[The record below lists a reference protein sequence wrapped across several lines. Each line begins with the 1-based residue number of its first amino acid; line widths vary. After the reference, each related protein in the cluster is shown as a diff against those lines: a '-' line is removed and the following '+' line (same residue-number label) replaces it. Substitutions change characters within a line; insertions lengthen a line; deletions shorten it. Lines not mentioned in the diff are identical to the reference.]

1 MSPEQ
6 RTFVKLCLDGDA
18 LAEDI
23 DDFVDVWHQ
32 GGTGLPLYEFLGF
45 THDEYKLW
53 VERPNS
59 LDLILYARRFA
70 RGLDEVRTADQFHR
84 LAARSLS
91 ADDQD
96 ELIAWLKQ
104 TGRITD

>member
-1 MSPEQ
+1 MSHRT
-6 RTFVKLCLDGDA
+6 RTFVDLCLDGEA
-18 LAEDI
+18 LADDI
-23 DDFVDVWHQ
+23 DDFVDEWHD
-32 GGTGLPLYEFLGF
+32 GGTGIPLYRFLGF

-59 LDLILYARRFA
+59 LDLILYARKYD

-91 ADDQD
+91 ADDRD

-104 TGRITD
+104 TGRLTD